1 MFSRMLIPLVAALL
15 SSCTVNFIKAATEGS
30 AASGLMTVIEG
41 RINYEVDGQTRAPYG
56 AFRPKWLAPR
66 FSALRLESRTI
77 YTTPAVDDN
86 DGSFRWVF
94 PPGSYV
100 LTKLGTGSF
109 TDDTYIAWPG
119 VILCVP
125 APAGRPRYAGHLR
138 MLGRSNVE
146 MTSLADGKTYR
157 SRALQ
162 YTMVVADERAPG
174 GTINADAPL
183 MHVDRQFPIGD
194 RLVEALA
201 TEQTAL
207 IKQACP

>member
-1 MFSRMLIPLVAALL
+1 LIRILFLLVPALL
-15 SSCTVNFIKAATEGS
+15 SGCTVNFIKAATEDGG
-30 AASGLMTVIEG
+30 ASGPMTVISG
-41 RINYEVDGQTRAPYG
+41 RINYEVDGESKAPYG

-66 FSALRLESRTI
+66 FSALRLESRSIFTS
-77 YTTPAVDDN
+77 PAVDNN
-86 DGSFRWVF
+86 DGSFRWAL
-94 PPGSYV
+94 PPGSYA
-100 LTKLGTGSF
+100 LTKIGTGTF

-138 MLGRSNVE
+138 MMGRSNVE
-146 MTSLADGKTYR
+146 VTSLTDGKVYR
-157 SRALQ
+157 SRAVQ

-174 GTINADAPL
+174 GPLNADAPL

-201 TEQTAL
+201 TQLTAL
-207 IKQACP
+207 TKQACP

>member
-1 MFSRMLIPLVAALL
+1 MLIRILIRLFPVLL
-15 SSCTVNFIKAATEGS
+15 SGCTVNFIKAAPEGG
-30 AASGLMTVIEG
+30 AAGGAGTVIEG
-41 RINYEVDGQTRAPYG
+41 RINYEVDGQTKAPYG

-66 FSALRLESRTI
+66 FSAIRLESRTI
-77 YTTPAVDDN
+77 FTSPAVDN
-86 DGSFRWVF
+86 NNGAFLWALR
-94 PPGSYV
+94 PGSYV
-100 LTKLGTGSF
+100 LTKIGTGAF

-125 APAGRPRYAGHLR
+125 MPAGGPRYAGHLR

-146 MTSLADGKTYR
+146 LSSLADGKKYR

-174 GTINADAPL
+174 GTIAADAPL

-201 TEQTAL
+201 TQQMAL